1 MRARDVGFLAP
12 GSNRQGPS
20 PGPAATA
27 RAAVFGPKKSLGKFQ
42 RMSDNVK
49 EHVLVDRTTDPV
61 GNPTSAVSDRDYVNS
76 LARGLEVIKV
86 FNRHAPK
93 MTLSEVALA
102 TGMTR
107 ATVRRFLLT
116 LVREGYV
123 ETNGKHFNLRPK
135 ILELGFSALSSM
147 NIWDVAQ
154 PIMNELAERLQES
167 CFAAVL
173 DEDSV
178 IYVARANSN
187 RRISVGITIGSR
199 LPAHCVSTGRVLLSA
214 LPDHMLQQYLNDVT
228 LTKFT
233 SNTIMSKVQLRSIIE
248 EVRLNGWSIVDQELE
263 VGLRSLSVPIRDGQG
278 KIVAALNVCCPSERI
293 SPDDMR
299 TRVLA
304 EATEASNNV
313 TRALQS

>member
-1 MRARDVGFLAP
+1 
-12 GSNRQGPS
+12 
-20 PGPAATA
+20 
-27 RAAVFGPKKSLGKFQ
+27 
-42 RMSDNVK
+42 MSD
-49 EHVLVDRTTDPV
+49 VDVNDDFLIADEPA
-61 GNPTSAVSDRDYVNS
+61 GAVEAPASEVNDRDYVNS

-86 FNRHAPK
+86 FNRHTPK
-93 MTLSEVALA
+93 MTLSEVAQA

-123 ETNGKHFNLRPK
+123 ETNGKYFNLRPK

-147 NIWDVAQ
+147 DIWDVAQ
-154 PIMNELAERLQES
+154 PIMNDLAERLQES

-173 DEDSV
+173 DHDSV
-178 IYVARANSN
+178 IYVACANSQ
-187 RRISVGITIGSR
+187 RRVSVGISIGSR
-199 LPAHCVSTGRVLLSA
+199 VPAHCVSTGRVLLAA
-214 LPDHMLQQYLNDVT
+214 LPDGLLHQYLDEMT

-233 SNTIMSKVQLRSIIE
+233 PNTITSKVQLRSVID
-248 EVRLNGWSIVDQELE
+248 EVRLQGWSIVDQELE

-278 KIVAALNVCCPSERI
+278 RILAALNVCCPSMRI
-293 SPDDMR
+293 TPEDMR

-304 EATEASNNV
+304 ETMEASNKI